1 MVHGNILKSCLNSIK
16 FQAPGGEFVQLKQ
29 TNKRTNKNYKL
40 SAWLLI
46 FEDESGV
53 CRFFYPM
60 LLHDPCVLSS
70 EKQDNW
76 RVFISPTFS
85 WTKSLVW
92 SKLWQQ
98 PGVTVWHPGWVLM
111 VVTAS
116 KSEIMALHL
125 YEQQFVLSWITGKLR
140 KSWRKRKNKIKQ
152 IRFCHPTLPYSNW
165 QGEGQQ
171 HSQVSSTYL
180 NSTSWH
186 TQGFK
191 NQTNKKK
198 KLKNLCIFFLQD

>member
-1 MVHGNILKSCLNSIK
+1 MKAYSSFGELVLWAISDEATWEWYMEIFSRAAWTPSNFKLQEENLFIL
-16 FQAPGGEFVQLKQ
+16 LKQ

-152 IRFCHPTLPYSNW
+152 IRFAIPHYPT
-165 QGEGQQ
+165 
-171 HSQVSSTYL
+171 VIDKVKDSSI
-180 NSTSWH
+180 H
-186 TQGFK
+186 K
-191 NQTNKKK
+191 
-198 KLKNLCIFFLQD
+198 FLALT